1 MTRNNWHHRDH
12 LEPCI
17 LYDYRVNTIGKMYCS
32 SHVVSLSK
40 LDSVGFSVCCTER
53 LSKVKIRSY
62 ALCQG
67 HGRLPPQ
74 VKLWHSLLLQ
84 EIAPDRASDDATYD
98 SSQPACETSAY
109 LTMIL
114 CSAVHPR
121 TSCARLSWH
130 TRMPQGQLN
139 TSDYRKLKRVLF
151 AICPTTLMMYQTSQS
166 LLMCLTRL
174 PDLVLKPTDR
184 VAVTNFW

>member
-1 MTRNNWHHRDH
+1 MTRNNWHHRAH

-17 LYDYRVNTIGKMYCS
+17 LHDYHVNTIGKMYCS
-32 SHVVSLSK
+32 SHMVSLSK
-40 LDSVGFSVCCTER
+40 LDPVGLSLCCTER
-53 LSKVKIRSY
+53 VSKVKIRSY

-74 VKLWHSLLLQ
+74 VKPWHSLLLQ

-98 SSQPACETSAY
+98 SSPPAYETSAY

-114 CSAVHPR
+114 FSAVHPR
-121 TSCARLSWH
+121 TSCGRFFWH
-130 TRMPQGQLN
+130 TRVPQGQLN
-139 TSDYRKLKRVLF
+139 TSDYRKLKRVLL
-151 AICPTTLMMYQTSQS
+151 AICPTTLMMYPTSPS
-166 LLMCLTRL
+166 LRMCLTRL
-174 PDLVLKPTDR
+174 PDLVLKTTHR